1 LCGLPQQRAWTFRAF
16 PDYFSHLMD
25 ESGDRLTGEAST
37 LTASGWALRLGAF
50 SSSPQTSE
58 GTDICAVYSGEK
70 FERPARGILAIVARG
85 VGAGPRA
92 QQAAH
97 EAAHVAIHLL
107 VEGYFG
113 AAATLSV
120 GRAAALAL
128 TSANTWM
135 FSQSRMDREHAMRA
149 SLAALIFAGRRVGIV
164 NIGDCRVYRLRQGQL
179 TPLTED
185 HTRPLA
191 NGITVLTR
199 SVGGDAELHIDYSE
213 DEPQVSDRYIVL
225 SKGAYAGVAQLTDKL
240 VAQASP
246 DEAATSLAPV
256 RQAGDSEQDA
266 TAVVIDVEQ
275 IPESNF
281 DELSA
286 AFQNLPLRGAPRDGE
301 NWDGFVLGRTLY
313 RSRYT
318 TLKLAHDTVN
328 DREVVLKI
336 PLPSMLHDQ
345 VFRAG
350 FLREAWVG
358 ATVHSPRI
366 ASYIDVRPDRRSSL
380 YLVLPYYHGET
391 LEARLTRPPPISY
404 LDGIGLALK
413 LCAAIQDLAAY
424 QIVHRDLKPDNVLLL
439 SGGEIKLIDLGMA
452 YLPGIDEPDDDRL
465 GGTTRYMAPELFRKV
480 PADQCSEVFSLG
492 VTVYRV
498 FSGGAFPFGQRETV
512 PLQRLRPDLP
522 AWIGECL
529 KKALESDRGKRFQNA
544 GEFAKALEQGLNQ
557 ANLRTPETPQFAI
570 PSRAWRI
577 APVRLWQGLA
587 LLFAAAFL
595 VTLVLLLRR

>member
-1 LCGLPQQRAWTFRAF
+1 MPG
-16 PDYFSHLMD
+16 YFSRLMD
-25 ESGDRLTGEAST
+25 ESGDRLTGETST
-37 LTASGWALRLGAF
+37 LTASGWMLKLGA
-50 SSSPQTSE
+50 SASSPQTSE
-58 GTDICAVYSGEK
+58 RADIFAVYSGEK
-70 FERPARGILAIVARG
+70 FERPARGILAAVVRG

-92 QQAAH
+92 QHAAH

-107 VEGYFG
+107 MEGYFG

-120 GRAAALAL
+120 RRAAALAL
-128 TSANTWM
+128 TGANAWM
-135 FSQSRMDREHAMRA
+135 FGQSRMDRDHAMQA
-149 SLAALIFAGRRVGIV
+149 SLAALIFAGRRVGVV
-164 NIGDCRVYRLRQGQL
+164 NVGDCRVYRVRQGQI
-179 TPLTED
+179 TPLTDD

-191 NGITVLTR
+191 DGMTVLTR
-199 SVGGDAELHIDYSE
+199 SVGSDAELHIDYSE
-213 DEPQVSDRYIVL
+213 DEPQVSDRYIAL
-225 SKGAYAGVAQLTDKL
+225 SKGAYAGAAQLTERL
-240 VAQASP
+240 VARASA
-246 DEAATSLAPV
+246 DEVAKSLAPV
-256 RQAGDSEQDA
+256 HKPGDSGQEA
-266 TAVVIDVEQ
+266 TAVVIDVAQ
-275 IPESNF
+275 LPETSF

-286 AFQNLPLRGAPRDGE
+286 AFQNLSLRGAPRDGE

-328 DREVVLKI
+328 DRDVVLKI

-366 ASYIDVRPDRRSSL
+366 ATYIDVPAERRSSL
-380 YLVLPYYHGET
+380 YLVLPYYRGET
-391 LEARLTRPPPISY
+391 LEARLMRPPPIPY

-413 LCAAIQDLAAY
+413 LCAAVQDLAAY

-452 YLPGIDEPDDDRL
+452 YLPGVDEPDDDRL

-492 VTVYRV
+492 VTVYRL
-498 FSGGAFPFGQRETV
+498 FSGGAFPFGQREAV

-522 AWIGECL
+522 AWVGECL
-529 KKALESDRGKRFQNA
+529 KKALENDRSKRFADA

-557 ANLRTPETPQFAI
+557 ANLRTPKEPQAAK
-570 PSRAWRI
+570 PSRVLGI
-577 APVRLWQGLA
+577 TPVRLWQALA